1 MAYQRDPVSELFD
14 RGAREHLR
22 LAYAAGGGWAGRP
35 LAAPTFGHRAWALGR
50 GINLDGDDPAKAAV
64 GVSLNRWDAAF
75 VRAVYYQHQWYW
87 DGGTGFGLRR
97 MVPARRQAIQ
107 VEIGTRA
114 RRFQVGPRTFYGRA
128 VRIRMLAGNQAA
140 LKAVRAKPDRE
151 RIWLN
156 DGSTGGKWGDPADRD
171 WA

>member
-64 GVSLNRWDAAF
+64 GVSLNRWNAAF
-75 VRAVYYQHQWYW
+75 ERAVYYQHKWFW
-87 DGGTGFGLRR
+87 DGDAGFGGRR
-97 MVPARRQAIQ
+97 MTPARGLAVQ
-107 VEIGTRA
+107 VEFGSRA

-128 VRIRMLAGNQAA
+128 VRVRVLAGGARAA
-140 LKAVRAKPDRE
+140 GAVARKPGSE
-151 RIWLN
+151 RIYTA
-156 DGSTGGKWGDPADRD
+156 TGLGDKWGDPAARD